1 MSSLLFLLL
10 LLLLSSSPPPTLSQQ
25 NDTVACPLNFD
36 VLRRFNPG
44 SNRPKLD
51 RNTECQYILGGLR
64 LVEAQYLQLT
74 DSFLPPPNAS
84 ESCWA
89 AYQALAS
96 DFVPNFDIRA
106 SCGFETSWISQGC
119 MNITTRQQFEDLVGN
134 ATLKDV
140 IDNCNQSL
148 GTARPVPLAPPACPT
163 CKPRI

>member
-1 MSSLLFLLL
+1 MPPQLRR
-10 LLLLSSSPPPTLSQQ
+10 PPPVQPGLQPPQ
-25 NDTVACPLNFD
+25 IRQKRRVPVHRPRPPARRGTVPPAH
-36 VLRRFNPG
+36 
-44 SNRPKLD
+44 
-51 RNTECQYILGGLR
+51 R
-64 LVEAQYLQLT
+64 LLP
-74 DSFLPPPNAS
+74 PPPNAS

-119 MNITTRQQFEDLVGN
+119 MNITTRQQFEALVGN

-148 GTARPVPLAPPACPT
+148 ANSSPCASCTTSLST